1 MKKTLAFSLL
11 LGCFGAFVMDGYA
24 ATCGQVTIS
33 YKGTQKPADNE
44 FLYMNKTQFDKSLG
58 GYNNSGKGN
67 RNSGDGKGI
76 ECDNSACKAD
86 SMQEMPAGH
95 VWLGNVINKK
105 VTYICVRDKKWVP
118 VSAQECRTQWGS
130 LIVGKSLKGKT
141 TAECSGI
148 QKTEERES
156 LVKSWEVVCRQGP
169 VVVCKPD
176 KCIDGYKVNV
186 SSGKCEAVGNKDD
199 KNKDDKNNSGQ
210 CVQSDGKTKVDLGK
224 VATNQW
230 CTKDLYD
237 NGAEQC
243 RCSCVS
249 KSWGAPGWQCDVT
262 SCKGDNKEYNYR
274 EKDKNSTGGFGVC
287 TKKGGGDGS
296 SCEQLHPNGSAERL
310 ACCRA
315 GKTTTWTGSETEGV
329 CKCVNPNKDWNGTK
343 CVDKTKKTCEEK
355 YPNNEIAIKC
365 CREEE
370 KTNNVMYW
378 DPVGNRCSCI
388 DENKKFDKETFTC
401 VDGGVSNPVVPASE
415 CWYTLNMDIQC
426 KNGNH
431 FSKNASV
438 KLTNEQVTAAQ
449 CDTLKQNMTSMENL
463 LTTTRKEVNTYAEI
477 IRTVCG
483 DNSTSILPY
492 SEVDLKAARETLK
505 SFFANANKNASV
517 WKTEEGNFNGAR
529 LASDLT
535 AGVVLGTVGG
545 VVSSKIIK
553 KKQIEKGFEVLHC
566 TIGGQTAA
574 DWGDTFTVGLN

>member
-105 VTYICVRDKKWVP
+105 VTYICVRDKRWEP
-118 VSAQECRTQWGS
+118 VSAQECKTQWGS

-156 LVKSWEVVCRQGP
+156 LVKSWEVICRQGP

-186 SSGKCEAVGNKDD
+186 SSGKCEAVDNKDN
-199 KNKDDKNNSGQ
+199 KNKDDKNNSRQ

-274 EKDKNSTGGFGVC
+274 EKDKNSTGGLGVC
-287 TKKGGGDGS
+287 EKKGGGNDI
-296 SCEQLHPNGSAERL
+296 SCKQSRTTEEGK
-310 ACCRA
+310 ACCDLASAVAKWDGQHCNCTGGKQFKIVNGRGTCTINETCETKYA
-315 GKTTTWTGSETEGV
+315 GNNEAIACCNLSKTTGEATWVEGMNRCV
-329 CKCVNPNKDWNGTK
+329 CNDES
-343 CVDKTKKTCEEK
+343 KTWDKKTFK
-355 YPNNEIAIKC
+355 
-365 CREEE
+365 
-370 KTNNVMYW
+370 
-378 DPVGNRCSCI
+378 
-388 DENKKFDKETFTC
+388 C
-401 VDGGVSNPVVPASE
+401 VDGGASNPVVPASE

-449 CDTLKQNMTSMENL
+449 CDTLKQNMQSIENML
-463 LTTTRKEVNTYAEI
+463 KSTKNEVSTYAEI
-477 IRTVCG
+477 IKTVCG